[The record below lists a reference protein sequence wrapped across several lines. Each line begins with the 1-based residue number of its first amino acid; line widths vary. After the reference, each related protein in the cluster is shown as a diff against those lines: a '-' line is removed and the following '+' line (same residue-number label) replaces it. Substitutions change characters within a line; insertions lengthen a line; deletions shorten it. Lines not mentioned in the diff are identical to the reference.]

1 MSNNTDFK
9 QPYAGRLTELHLHLD
24 GSLRPASVVELAKQ
38 QNIQLP
44 TEDLEELTSEY
55 LQVSEDCTDL
65 VACLKRFEL
74 PVRILG
80 TPEAIRRAAFDLT
93 EDLAGENY
101 EYAEIRFAPQYANK
115 TGYSQEEYVQAAID
129 GMQDALAKYPSMKA
143 GLILCCMRGADLR
156 EENMETIRQ
165 TAKYLGSGVCAADLA
180 GAESLFPTEVFEDVF
195 ALAKQ
200 LDIPYTIH
208 AGEAAGP
215 DSIRCAL
222 KMGAYRIG
230 HGVHAID
237 DPDLVK
243 ELANAGTC
251 LEVSLTSNLQIQAYP
266 TAESHPLGA
275 LYRAGVHT
283 TVNSDNRTL
292 SNVTLKSEIEKVKRA
307 FHLTNE
313 DIQIMQQYA
322 REAAFDRL
330 V

>member
-1 MSNNTDFK
+1 MTDIMNSN
-9 QPYAGRLTELHLHLD
+9 QPYTGRLTELHLHLD
-24 GSLRPASVVELAKQ
+24 GSLRPTSVVEMARQ
-38 QNIQLP
+38 QKIQLP
-44 TEDLEELTSEY
+44 TEDLEELTTEH

-65 VACLKRFEL
+65 VACLKRFDL
-74 PVRILG
+74 PIRILG

-93 EDLAGENY
+93 EDLAGEDY

-129 GMQDALAKYPSMKA
+129 GMQAALAKYPSMKA

-180 GAESLFPTEVFEDVF
+180 GAESLFPTEIFEDVF

-200 LDIPYTIH
+200 LDVPYTIH

-237 DPDLVK
+237 DPELVK
-243 ELANAGTC
+243 ELAKNGTC
-251 LEVSLTSNLQIQAYP
+251 LEVNLTSNLQIQAYP
-266 TAESHPLGA
+266 TAEAHPLGA

-283 TVNSDNRTL
+283 TLNSDNRTI
-292 SNVTLKSEIEKVKRA
+292 SNVTLKSEIEKAKHA
-307 FHLTNE
+307 FGFTNA

-330 V
+330 

>member
-1 MSNNTDFK
+1 MSNNTDFN

-44 TEDLEELTSEY
+44 TEELEELTSEY

-143 GLILCCMRGADLR
+143 GLILCL
-156 EENMETIRQ
+156 
-165 TAKYLGSGVCAADLA
+165 
-180 GAESLFPTEVFEDVF
+180 SL
-195 ALAKQ
+195 
-200 LDIPYTIH
+200 IH
-208 AGEAAGP
+208 
-215 DSIRCAL
+215 I
-222 KMGAYRIG
+222 
-230 HGVHAID
+230 
-237 DPDLVK
+237 
-243 ELANAGTC
+243 
-251 LEVSLTSNLQIQAYP
+251 
-266 TAESHPLGA
+266 
-275 LYRAGVHT
+275 
-283 TVNSDNRTL
+283 
-292 SNVTLKSEIEKVKRA
+292 
-307 FHLTNE
+307 
-313 DIQIMQQYA
+313 
-322 REAAFDRL
+322 
-330 V
+330 

>member
-1 MSNNTDFK
+1 MSNNTDFN

-80 TPEAIRRAAFDLT
+80 TPEAIRRVAFDLT

-165 TAKYLGSGVCAADLA
+165 TAKYLGSGVC
-180 GAESLFPTEVFEDVF
+180 GRSCRCGESVPDGGFRGCICTC
-195 ALAKQ
+195 K
-200 LDIPYTIH
+200 
-208 AGEAAGP
+208 AAGYPVYDSRRRGSRPGQHSLCIKDGRIP
-215 DSIRCAL
+215 DRSRRSC
-222 KMGAYRIG
+222 
-230 HGVHAID
+230 D
-237 DPDLVK
+237 
-243 ELANAGTC
+243 
-251 LEVSLTSNLQIQAYP
+251 
-266 TAESHPLGA
+266 
-275 LYRAGVHT
+275 
-283 TVNSDNRTL
+283 
-292 SNVTLKSEIEKVKRA
+292 
-307 FHLTNE
+307 
-313 DIQIMQQYA
+313 
-322 REAAFDRL
+322 
-330 V
+330 